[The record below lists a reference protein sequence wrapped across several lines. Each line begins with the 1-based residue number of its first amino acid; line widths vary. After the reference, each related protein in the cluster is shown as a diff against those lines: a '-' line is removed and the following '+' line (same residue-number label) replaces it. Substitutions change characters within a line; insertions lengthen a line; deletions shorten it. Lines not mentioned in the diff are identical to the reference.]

1 MNLQQIEN
9 KIKELQE
16 NSKKTSQKLSAIVNC
31 QNFKII
37 MSNRD
42 QMIDISNLFDAEL
55 MNILEDLM
63 NILEDRARAEYQAA
77 ERAIEE
83 FEKKFA

>member
-1 MNLQQIEN
+1 
-9 KIKELQE
+9 
-16 NSKKTSQKLSAIVNC
+16 
-31 QNFKII
+31 

-42 QMIDISNLFDAEL
+42 QYIDISNLFDAEL

>member
-9 KIKELQE
+9 KIQELKQ
-16 NSKKTSQKLSAIVNC
+16 NSKKASQRLSAIVHC

-42 QMIDISNLFDAEL
+42 QNIDISNLFDAEL
-55 MNILEDLM
+55 MNILE
-63 NILEDRARAEYQAA
+63 NRARAEYKAA
-77 ERAIEE
+77 EKAIEE
-83 FEKKFA
+83 FISKFA